1 MASSRLLPHCWR
13 LPLLAVAGLVATLPW
28 AMSVACVQY
37 NPRVYRPSTLGQ
49 ELIDLKTAHEK
60 GLLSDAEYADETA
73 RARERFRAI
82 DREAIDSKDLPA
94 KAESKE
100 ARDGN

>member
-1 MASSRLLPHCWR
+1 MASSCFLPHRWR
-13 LPLLAVAGLVATLPW
+13 LPLLAVAGLVAMLPW
-28 AMSVACVQY
+28 AMSVACVNY

-49 ELIDLKTAHEK
+49 ELIDLKAAHEK

-82 DREAIDSKDLPA
+82 DREAVDPRDMPA
-94 KAESKE
+94 ATTKE
-100 ARDGN
+100 AGRGT